1 MMKIQDLSM
10 METLNTDRSP
20 HGAIVHIQ
28 GGEGLFEMIDLEM
41 GFLDMGFLDM
51 GDMMPVMEM
60 MPSFSSFSA
69 RSSLVEGNSS
79 STASSFSIDS

>member
-10 METLNTDRSP
+10 MEMLNADRSP

-28 GGEGLFEMIDLEM
+28 GGEGLFEMIDLE
-41 GFLDMGFLDM
+41 MGFLDM

-79 STASSFSIDS
+79 STASSFSLDS